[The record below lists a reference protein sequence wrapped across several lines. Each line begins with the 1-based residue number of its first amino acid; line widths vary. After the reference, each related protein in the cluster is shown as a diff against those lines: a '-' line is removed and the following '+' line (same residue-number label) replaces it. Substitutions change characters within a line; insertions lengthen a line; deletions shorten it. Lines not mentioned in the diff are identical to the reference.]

1 MPGIRSL
8 SPRLAA
14 LLAERFLLGVASSM
28 VPVALTFTVL
38 DVLHRA
44 ADLALVLGGEGAGLL
59 LGLIGM
65 AGLADRISPR
75 TLLVAA
81 DLFLALPLAVPA
93 FAGLAHLR
101 ALAWYV
107 LPALVAGLSSAA
119 LVPALQALI
128 ARVVPSESRQSVNAV
143 RSIARNL
150 ASIAG
155 PALAGLLSVLAS
167 PEVALL
173 LAAALAAIGAGTVLA
188 VPDPGRVA
196 SETPAMLAELAAGW
210 RAYLHERW
218 LVAID
223 LWFAAWHLVV
233 FGPLMV
239 LGPVLAL
246 AKLGGSGSWA
256 ALLVALAIG
265 GTIGGAAG
273 LRLRIH
279 RPLVVG
285 TIAMCLTVGWLVAL
299 ATLATLALQL
309 GLAALAGAGLEVF
322 VLAFDTAM
330 QANIPAEMLGKV
342 SAYDFLAS
350 TLFLPLGYAL
360 AVPMAH
366 LVGDAGVFWL
376 GVAVTLVGAVGVL
389 AVPSVRQL
397 RDRGPGEV
405 TSAA

>member
-1 MPGIRSL
+1 VTGVRSL
-8 SPRLAA
+8 PPRLAA
-14 LLAERFLLGVASSM
+14 LLAERILLGVAGSM
-28 VPVALTFTVL
+28 APVALTFTVL

-44 ADLALVLGGEGAGLL
+44 ADLGMVLGAEGAGLL
-59 LGLIGM
+59 LGLLGM

-81 DLFLALPLAVPA
+81 DLLLALPLAVPA

-107 LPALVAGLSSAA
+107 LPALVAGLSTAVV
-119 LVPALQALI
+119 VPALQALI
-128 ARVVPSESRQSVNAV
+128 ARVVPTESRQSVNAM
-143 RSIARNL
+143 RSVARNL

-155 PALAGLLSVLAS
+155 PALAGLVAVVAS

-173 LAAALAAIGAGTVLA
+173 LAAALAAIGAATVLA

-196 SETPAMLAELAAGW
+196 KETPAMLTELAAGW

-218 LVAID
+218 LIAID

-246 AKLGGSGSWA
+246 AHLGGSGSWA

-279 RPLVVG
+279 HPLVVG
-285 TIAMCLTVGWLVAL
+285 TLAMCLTVGWLVAL
-299 ATLATLALQL
+299 AMLAALWLQL
-309 GLAALAGAGLEVF
+309 GLAVLAGAGLEVF
-322 VLAFDTAM
+322 TLAFDTSL
-330 QANIPAEMLGKV
+330 QANVAAEMLGKLA
-342 SAYDFLAS
+342 AYDFLAS
-350 TLFLPLGYAL
+350 ALFLPLGYAL

-376 GVAVTLVGAVGVL
+376 GVAVTVTGALAVL